1 MSAANVE
8 ATPITEPLDQFL
20 VQVIQTLK
28 DACDQGY
35 RVAQDDPAAADRII
49 EDCKEIIGTIMAGRV
64 EEWIS

>member
-1 MSAANVE
+1 MSAPSIE
-8 ATPITEPLDQFL
+8 ATPITEPLDTFL

-35 RVAQDDPAAADRII
+35 RVVRDDPASADRII

-64 EEWIS
+64 DEWLS